1 MTVEGLIE
9 ITGTLAE
16 RPRAQMQPVG
26 PGGDARPVLHMVLHD
41 CGPFGMHVTATQ
53 PFPAGAIA
61 QAHARAAQLQVGMQ
75 VRVQATWSRLHLHM
89 PEVQH
94 VFTTPSPTQEQ
105 ANA

>member
-1 MTVEGLIE
+1 MTTEDLIE
-9 ITGTLAE
+9 ITGTVAE

-26 PGGDARPVLHMVLHD
+26 QAGDARPVLQLVLHD
-41 CGPFGMHVTATQ
+41 CGPLGMHVTATQ

-75 VRVQATWSRLHLHM
+75 VRVQAPLSQIQLHL

-105 ANA
+105 AHG